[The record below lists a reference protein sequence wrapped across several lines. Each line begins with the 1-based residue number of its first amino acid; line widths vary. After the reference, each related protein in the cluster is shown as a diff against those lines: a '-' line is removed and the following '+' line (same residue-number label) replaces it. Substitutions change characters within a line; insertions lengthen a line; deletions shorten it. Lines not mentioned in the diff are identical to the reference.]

1 MTVFPAFGRG
11 GKFITCLISHSA
23 KLKLSLFVDT
33 DKVAGESSA
42 SPPSSLPF
50 LIEYTFAK

>member
-1 MTVFPAFGRG
+1 MTVFPPFGRT
-11 GKFITCLISHSA
+11 GKFITCLISHST

-33 DKVAGESSA
+33 DKAAGESSA
-42 SPPSSLPF
+42 SPRSFLPF